1 MIDRTKTLTDQD
13 VLEINRGERGI
24 GIAKTLFTEHKLL
37 PTPVDSRTLEVGFGQ
52 GELIRYL
59 LETGNRPY
67 GIDVG
72 KASIEGA
79 IEENFI
85 DKCNLIWMDASINR
99 FPYIEDF
106 FDYVF
111 MLETIEHLSSPIH
124 VLFEIKRV
132 LKANGKL
139 VISFPPYEMAGY
151 EGGKHAHVY
160 PGLLAQESFN
170 RMMMQMYFKKMLFK
184 QIGGTTVYVFE
195 NIKEVISKASSV
207 RPEETE
213 GQINVFKVVAG
224 NYTEDELYGHLR

>member
-1 MIDRTKTLTDQD
+1 MIDRTKILTDQD
-13 VLEINRGERGI
+13 LLEINIGERGI
-24 GIAKTLFTEHKLL
+24 GMAKSLFTEHKIL
-37 PTPVDSRTLEVGFGQ
+37 PTPTDARTLEVGFGQ

-59 LETGNRPY
+59 LETGNKPY

-72 KASIEGA
+72 KASLEGA
-79 IEENFI
+79 IQDKFI
-85 DKCNLIWMDASINR
+85 DKCNLIWMDASLNR
-99 FPYIEDF
+99 FPYLEDF

-139 VISFPPYEMAGY
+139 VISFPPYELAGY
-151 EGGKHAHVY
+151 EPGKHAHVY
-160 PGLLAQESFN
+160 PGLLAQEPFS
-170 RMMMQMYFKKMLFK
+170 RMMMQIYFKQMSFK

-195 NIKEVISKASSV
+195 NIKEVISEATNV
-207 RPEETE
+207 RPQEIE
-213 GQINVFKVVAG
+213 GQINVFKVVSG